1 MASKKAAVYL
11 TDEERVE
18 IAKRYIDSR
27 ADPYATPITQ
37 QELAD
42 EYGVCQK
49 TISNVLAD
57 SGILEKIRRRTKAD
71 VLLAQ
76 AIAER
81 AAAEVMRQTVQS
93 AFKPREDKYEY
104 ITQGD
109 RRDILDR
116 AGVRVEKKE
125 AADVTV
131 SFKANGIGL
140 GMPGDGE

>member
-1 MASKKAAVYL
+1 
-11 TDEERVE
+11 
-18 IAKRYIDSR
+18 
-27 ADPYATPITQ
+27 
-37 QELAD
+37 
-42 EYGVCQK
+42 
-49 TISNVLAD
+49 
-57 SGILEKIRRRTKAD
+57 

-81 AAAEVMRQTVQS
+81 AAAQVMRETVQS
-93 AFKPREDKYEY
+93 AFKRRDKKYEY

-131 SFKANGIGL
+131 SFKTNGIGL

>member
-1 MASKKAAVYL
+1 MASKKIAERL
-11 TDEERVE
+11 TDEQRVE
-18 IAKRYIDSR
+18 IAKRYVDSR
-27 ADPYATPITQ
+27 ADPFAIPATQ

-57 SGILEKIRRRTKAD
+57 SGILEKVRRRTKAD

-81 AAAEVMRQTVQS
+81 ASAQIMRETVQS
-93 AFKPREDKYEY
+93 AFKLRDEKYEY
-104 ITQGD
+104 INQSD

-125 AADVTV
+125 SADVNVT
-131 SFKANGIGL
+131 FRTGGIGL
-140 GMPGDGE
+140 GMPGDSE